1 MASHPGYV
9 WDGAAWVPF
18 TGPEG
23 KAGPGIH
30 FLPAVA
36 DSTLIPPTG
45 RPGDAIVTQDNG
57 HIYIWDKASTSWID
71 GGKFQGEKGP
81 AGDTLKIN
89 GFVANALALDPNP
102 VHLSVYM
109 TQDTSHL
116 YAFDPSSLAAIR
128 QIDIDTW
135 KADPNNAGQTYDGA
149 PAGYVDLGKVQG
161 PAGPI
166 GMQGIQGPPGVKTV
180 GKHPGEILVWRTPD
194 LMDPTQDNWFA
205 EDATTKLMDDIAWAP
220 PGQRHKKTLIY
231 NENLDVWYMQDEN
244 FADLSEVSKAGTPR
258 AGDGLYWDGRKW
270 TMGATLNVPMS
281 AVNSST
287 VYVGTLP
294 LVGAEINNPAKL
306 YGMDA
311 DTLPSPATTPPRVG
325 DMYLNRTDD
334 DIVHFEGTSVTER
347 VMAKMTDEITRFIN
361 GDQAHLIG
369 NQFNHQ
375 GGETTHVRRQ
385 GLDVIIEQQMTPA
398 PTVITIVPRAPY
410 ERPSDASALGVRFY
424 GEDPDH
430 MKFGIPALDVN
441 AWFFDYTV
449 GAAEAGNWTAVKAA
463 FKAAFDAS
471 TMSRG
476 WTCDVGQQANELA
489 VLRTKTNTEKSDS
502 NGNVLVKTIN
512 LESNG
517 DTSARWF
524 LRADQVGV
532 QDVLA
537 GKITVDAPLTVTHD
551 PGRSIIHIPS
561 GVLPST
567 LTLQIDGNRI
577 SVTTPGNLSYY
588 IETRQGAMRG
598 DALVYDGRHWHPQ
611 SMALLPST
619 ATHAAG
625 EQLVLDQA
633 LLPVWSAAGY
643 TKAEI
648 DDKVTKLVSGL
659 EHGAAVKSIQDNPP
673 TAPVQ
678 YELYI
683 VGKRPS
689 GAWAVHA
696 NELAEWD
703 GTAWVFRAPTAGE
716 THLNE
721 VDGGSWTWNATAGVW
736 SKISNGVFQF
746 VTTVPVGTIVHS
758 VLSEAEFTRE
768 MGAMVGEWV
777 LCDGRAVAGS
787 DYATAT
793 GRGNVPDLR
802 GAYFRMAG
810 VHAQNPAYDGGTLN
824 QYYDQRT
831 KMPFAPFTGTTS
843 QAGSHQHIEG
853 GTHWHLS
860 DMPWGGVNATNGVS
874 GPLPHESG
882 WRHPYT
888 GSAGEHTHSV
898 TVSGGDSETR
908 PNTYAVNYY
917 IKIKKTPDPVLPAGP
932 VGPVG
937 PAGPA
942 GTSVKVWQG
951 TQTAYDS
958 IVAKDPETLYLIDKP

>member
-57 HIYIWDKASTSWID
+57 HIYIWDKPTTSWID

-89 GFVANALALDPNP
+89 GFVANAIALDPNP

-135 KADPNNAGQTYDGA
+135 KADPTNAGKTYDGA

-161 PAGPI
+161 PMGPI
-166 GMQGIQGPPGVKTV
+166 GMQGIQGPPGIKTI
-180 GKHPGEILVWRTPD
+180 GTHPGEILVWRSPD
-194 LMDPTQDNWFA
+194 LSDPTQDDWFA
-205 EDATTKLMDDIAWAP
+205 EDATTKLMDDIMWPAV
-220 PGQRHKKTLIY
+220 GQRDGKTLVY
-231 NENLDVWYMQDEN
+231 NEGLDVWALKDED
-244 FADLSEVSKAGTPR
+244 FSRLSEVVKAGTPR
-258 AGDGLYWDGRKW
+258 PGDGLYWDGRKW
-270 TMGATLNVPMS
+270 TMGATLNVPVA
-281 AVNSST
+281 AVSSSN

-294 LVGAEINNPAKL
+294 LVGADINDPVKL

-325 DMYLNRTDD
+325 DMYLNRTDQ

-369 NQFNHQ
+369 NQFNHT

-385 GLDVIIEQQMTPA
+385 GLDVIIEQQMAPA
-398 PTVITIVPRAPY
+398 PTVIQLTGRAPNDY
-410 ERPSDASALGVRFY
+410 PAAMSALGMHY
-424 GEDPDH
+424 HLEDPDH
-430 MKFGIPALDVN
+430 QKSGIPVLDVN

-449 GAAEAGNWTAVKAA
+449 GAAEAGDWGRFQRA

-471 TMSRG
+471 SLSRG
-476 WTCDVGQQANELA
+476 WTCEVGTRPGII
-489 VLRTKTNTEKSDS
+489 VTCRTKTDIEKSDS
-502 NGNVLVKTIN
+502 NGNAFVKSAG
-512 LESNG
+512 LESPT
-517 DTSARWF
+517 DTTNTHF
-524 LRADQVGV
+524 LRPDTVGV

-551 PGRSIIHIPS
+551 PGRSVIHIPS

-567 LTLQIDGNRI
+567 LTLQIDGHRV

-619 ATHAAG
+619 ATHTAG

-673 TAPVQ
+673 TTPVQ

-689 GAWAVHA
+689 GDWAVHA

-768 MGAMVGEWV
+768 MGTMVGEWV

-810 VHAQNPAYDGGTLN
+810 VHAQNPAYNGGTLN
-824 QYYDQRT
+824 TYYDQRT
-831 KMPFAPFTGTTS
+831 KMPDVPFAVA
-843 QAGSHQHIEG
+843 QG
-853 GTHWHLS
+853 GAHHHTVTPKRA
-860 DMPWGGVNATNGVS
+860 DVS
-874 GPLPHESG
+874 GGWQGLGDLLINPQRTNISG
-882 WRHPYT
+882 AADFPMNT
-888 GSAGEHTHSV
+888 SEAGQHTH
-898 TVSGGDSETR
+898 TLTGGDSETR

-937 PAGPA
+937 PAG
-942 GTSVKVWQG
+942 TSVTVWQG
-951 TQTAYDS
+951 TQTAYDT
-958 IVAKDPETLYLIDKP
+958 IGTTTGYEPETLYLIEKP